1 MAKISKILIGT
12 GKCVMGGVYGGLA
25 ITARVLA
32 GPYSKLQPELRPK
45 EILETMSHF
54 IDDGVDDIREGVK
67 NE

>member
-1 MAKISKILIGT
+1 MAKILKVLKGT
-12 GKCVMGGVYGGLA
+12 GKCAAGLVYGGLA

-32 GPYSKLQPELRPK
+32 GPFSKLQPELRPK
-45 EILETMSHF
+45 EIQETMSHF